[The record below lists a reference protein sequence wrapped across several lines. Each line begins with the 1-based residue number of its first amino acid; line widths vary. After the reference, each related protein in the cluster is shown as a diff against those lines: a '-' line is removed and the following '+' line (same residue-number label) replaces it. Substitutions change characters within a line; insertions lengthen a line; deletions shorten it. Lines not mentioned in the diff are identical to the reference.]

1 MSAQYQEQFAFYVAL
16 WQFYTTHKRAIQRR
30 YKPIT
35 RKLLDFNGRE
45 TNPQAFL
52 RPPQAEAL
60 EMYVFLKEG
69 LDNAQIADV
78 FDDWRNSRGVFED
91 RESYGRRG
99 HVAQMS
105 LFDVATKRQTD
116 AVFRQMRNG
125 EEAYPNYIFALTM
138 GLGKTILMATC
149 IFYEFLLANKYPKDP
164 RFCHNALVFAP
175 DKTVL
180 QSLKEI
186 ATFDKSLVLPR
197 EYVAVIDN
205 NLKLHFLED
214 TGATLS
220 TIDGS
225 DFNLV
230 ISNDQK
236 IITKR
241 KHKEDSA
248 AEKLFSS
255 ASSLLSTVYGASD
268 TFEVGDLV
276 PNQRFQRLCRL
287 PQIGVYVDEAHHI
300 FGAALKRALQDKRS
314 ETSLRATVNFLNGE
328 LTARGTGVVA
338 CYNYTGTP
346 YVNNKVLP
354 EVVYSYG
361 LSRSISNGYLKTA
374 RVEGYDNVKSEEFL
388 REVITDFW
396 ERYGEGE
403 YEGLLA
409 KLAIFAA
416 DLREVEQEVRPAVER
431 ILADLGVSTSKILVN
446 TGDARLTSDEDIH
459 TFNNLDNPRAGGND
473 KQFIILVQKGREG
486 WNCRSLFGV
495 ALFRS
500 PKSKVFV
507 LQATMRCL
515 RQITDTQQEASVYLS
530 KENFDVLNAELNKNF
545 NMTIEEMSSGDKP
558 ERREYQVRMV
568 PPERKVTISRLRHR
582 YDVEMSI
589 PTGPVSFGLS
599 EVDMAAYD
607 AVKYEKLRLA
617 TDLAVTEQSVGT
629 LSEQTRYTR
638 IMLVAEIARNLG
650 PTVKCSQIDRILD
663 ESKEG
668 IGSILEAVNAHN
680 EVLYEHIIPKLNSQI
695 YRVTPRVEAT
705 SEEVVLLR
713 APKDSGFYSFKARPE
728 LVSVEYDDQFSQS
741 HVQSFHADTYCFDSK
756 PEKQYFL
763 QSMFSDKVAEVY
775 FTGMFT
781 SGQGDLVIQY
791 CDPETYRIRSYYPDF
806 YVVMRDGKIK
816 LIEIKGDNKI
826 DDPVVLAK
834 AEAASEMAS
843 HSAIEYEM
851 WPGSWVT
858 SHANVH
864 DTSYDEMRRQ
874 VLQQLNI
881 KIE

>member
-1 MSAQYQEQFAFYVAL
+1 MSAQYQEQFAFYEAL
-16 WQFYTTHKRAIQRR
+16 WQFYTTHKKTIHRK

-35 RKLLDFNGRE
+35 RKLLDFNSRE
-45 TNPQAFL
+45 TNSQAFL

-69 LDNAQIADV
+69 LDNAQIADI
-78 FDDWRNSRGVFED
+78 FDDWRYSRGIFEN
-91 RESYGRRG
+91 RESYGQRG

-105 LFDVATKRQTD
+105 LFDVATKKQTD
-116 AVFRQMRNG
+116 AVFRQMRSG

-175 DKTVL
+175 DRTVL

-186 ATFDKSLVLPR
+186 VTFDKSLVLPL

-205 NLKLHFLED
+205 NLKIHFLED
-214 TGATLS
+214 TGTTLS

-225 DFNLV
+225 DFNLI

-241 KHKEDSA
+241 KRKEDSA
-248 AEKLFSS
+248 ADKLFSS
-255 ASSLLSTVYGASD
+255 ASALLSTVYGTSD

-300 FGAALKRALQDKRS
+300 FGTALKKALQDKKS

-361 LSRSISNGYLKTA
+361 LSKSISNGYLKSA
-374 RVEGYDNVKSEEFL
+374 HPMWYANVKSEEFL

-396 ERYGEGE
+396 ERYGENE

-431 ILADLGVSTSKILVN
+431 ILADLGIPSSKILVN
-446 TGDARLTSDEDIH
+446 TGDPKLTSNEDIH
-459 TFNNLDNPRAGGND
+459 TFNNLDNPHAGGNE

-500 PKSKVFV
+500 PKSTVFV

-515 RQITDTQQEASVYLS
+515 RQITEDQQEARVYLS
-530 KENFDVLNAELNKNF
+530 KENYEILDAELHKNF

-558 ERREYQVRMV
+558 ERREYQVRML
-568 PPERKVTISRLRHR
+568 PPERRVTVSKLHHH

-589 PTGPVSFGLS
+589 PLGPIEFGLDDI
-599 EVDMAAYD
+599 DMTAYD
-607 AVKYEKLRLA
+607 TVVYEKSRID
-617 TDLAVTEQSVGT
+617 TELAVTERNLGA
-629 LSEQTRYTR
+629 LSEQTQYTR

-650 PTVKCSQIDRILD
+650 PTVKCSQIDRLLVQ
-663 ESKEG
+663 SREG
-668 IGSILEAVNAHN
+668 VEAVLTAVNTHN
-680 EVLYEHIIPKLNSQI
+680 EVLYEHIIPKLNAAI
-695 YRVTPRVEAT
+695 YHVTTRVEST
-705 SEEVVLLR
+705 SEEVVLLH
-713 APKDSGFYSFKARPE
+713 APKDSGFYSFRARPD
-728 LVSVEYDDQFSQS
+728 LVSVEYDSQFASCRDK
-741 HVQSFHADTYCFDSK
+741 SFHADTYCFDSR

-763 QSMFSDKVAEVY
+763 QSIFSDKVAEVY

-806 YVVMRDGKIK
+806 YVVMNDGKIK
-816 LIEIKGDNKI
+816 LIEVKGDNKI
-826 DDPVVLAK
+826 DDIVVQAK
-834 AEAASEMAS
+834 AAAANEMAA

-851 WPGSWVT
+851 WPGSWIEK
-858 SHANVH
+858 HNVY
-864 DTSYDEMRRQ
+864 DTDYDEMRRRT
-874 VLQQLNI
+874 LEQLSI
-881 KIE
+881 

>member
-1 MSAQYQEQFAFYVAL
+1 MSVQYQEQFAFYEAL
-16 WQFYTTHKRAIQRR
+16 WQFYASQKRAIQRK
-30 YKPIT
+30 YKQIT
-35 RKLLDFNGRE
+35 RKLLDFNSRE

-52 RPPQAEAL
+52 RPPQTEAL

-69 LDNAQIADV
+69 LDNAQIAAI
-78 FDDWRNSRGVFED
+78 FDDWRKSRGLFTN
-91 RESYGRRG
+91 RETYGQRG
-99 HVAQMS
+99 HIAQMG
-105 LFDVATKRQTD
+105 LFDAVTAKQTD
-116 AVFRQMRNG
+116 AIFRQMRG
-125 EEAYPNYIFALTM
+125 SEEAYPNYIFALTM

-186 ATFDKSLVLPR
+186 VTFDKSLVLPR
-197 EYVAVIDN
+197 EYVSVIDN
-205 NLKLHFLED
+205 NLKIHFLED
-214 TGATLS
+214 TGTALS

-236 IITKR
+236 IIARR
-241 KHKEDSA
+241 KHKEDTA
-248 AEKLFSS
+248 TDKLFSS
-255 ASSLLSTVYGASD
+255 ASSLLSTVYGTMD

-300 FGAALKRALQDKRS
+300 FGTTLKKALQDKKS

-346 YVNNKVLP
+346 YVDNKVLP

-361 LSRSISNGYLKTA
+361 LSTSISNGYLKAA
-374 RVEGYDNVKSEEFL
+374 RVEGYANVKSEAFL
-388 REVITDFW
+388 REIITDFW
-396 ERYGEGE
+396 ERYGENE

-431 ILADLGVSTSKILVN
+431 ILAELGVPTSKILVN
-446 TGDARLTSDEDIH
+446 TGNPKLTSNEDIH
-459 TFNNLDNPRAGGND
+459 IFNNLDNPHAGGND

-515 RQITDTQQEASVYLS
+515 RQITDEQQEASVYLS
-530 KENFDVLNAELNKNF
+530 KENFDILDSELNKNF
-545 NMTIEEMSSGDKP
+545 NMTIDEMGGGDKP
-558 ERREYQVRMV
+558 ERVEYQVRMV
-568 PPERKVTISRLRHR
+568 PPERKVTISKIRHH
-582 YDVEMSI
+582 YDAKLSI
-589 PTGPVSFGLS
+589 PTSPIAFGLADI
-599 EVDMAAYD
+599 DMGAYD
-607 AVKYEKLRLA
+607 AKVYEKSRIA
-617 TDLAVTEQSVGT
+617 TELAVTERNAGT
-629 LSEQTRYTR
+629 LAEQTQYTR

-650 PTVKCSQIDRILD
+650 PSVRCSQIERLLSASEEGMDAILA
-663 ESKEG
+663 
-668 IGSILEAVNAHN
+668 AVNVHN
-680 EVLYEHIIPKLNSQI
+680 KVLYDHIIPKLNAAI
-695 YRVTPRVEAT
+695 YRVEVRVEAT
-705 SEEVVLLR
+705 SEEVVLLH

-728 LVSVEYDDQFSQS
+728 LVSLEYDSQFSRNKGK
-741 HVQSFHADTYCFDSK
+741 SFHADTYCFDSV
-756 PEKQYFL
+756 PEKLFFI

-806 YVVMRDGKIK
+806 YVVMADGTVK
-816 LIEIKGDNKI
+816 LIEVKGDNKI
-826 DDPVVLAK
+826 NDAVVRAK
-834 AEAASEMAS
+834 AAAAEEMAA
-843 HSAIEYEM
+843 HSAIQYEM
-851 WPGSWVT
+851 WPGSVIKKY
-858 SHANVH
+858 NV
-864 DTSYDEMRRQ
+864 YDPVAEGERRR
-874 VLQQLNI
+874 VLRDLGI
-881 KIE
+881 KML